1 MNAPLAKEAPSP
13 FFQGTRL
20 QYAWDST
27 SLGALKKCPR
37 YYQYSILEG
46 WRAKDESVHL
56 VFGGAYASA
65 LETYHKLRAK
75 GADYDDAVDAVVDL
89 TLQKTWHQALFDEEG
104 NETAPAH
111 PWEPDHNA
119 KTRMNLI
126 RSIVWYLEEFK
137 NDPAKTLMLADGSP
151 AVELSF
157 KFNSGVSCE
166 HGEFILCGH
175 MDKLVDYGGDLFVM
189 DQKTTGSTL
198 GAYYFK
204 GYNPD
209 NQMTLYTL
217 AGRIVYNTPVA
228 GVIIDAAQIAVGF
241 TSFARGITT
250 RSEGQLEEFL
260 LDFKYWTDVAALY
273 AKAEHWPMNEASCGN
288 YGGCTFREI
297 CGKDSRVREL
307 FLKTSFERRI
317 WNPLIP
323 R

>member
-1 MNAPLAKEAPSP
+1 MEAKLAKEAPSP
-13 FFQGTRL
+13 FFQGTKL

-56 VFGGAYASA
+56 TFGSCYASA
-65 LETYHKLRAK
+65 LETYHKLLAA
-75 GADYDDAVDAVVDL
+75 GAEHDDALDSVVDL
-89 TLQKTWHQALFDEEG
+89 TLQRTWIKAELDEEG
-104 NETAPAH
+104 NVLSPAH
-111 PWEPDHNA
+111 EWLPDHNA

-137 NDPAKTLMLADGSP
+137 DDPAKTLILADGKP

-157 KFNSGVSCE
+157 KFNSGITCE
-166 HGEFILCGH
+166 YGEFILCGH
-175 MDKLVDYGGDLFVM
+175 MDKLVDYGGDLYVM

-198 GAYYFK
+198 GSYYFK
-204 GYNPD
+204 NYNPD

-260 LDFKYWTDVAALY
+260 GDFKLWTDVAALY
-273 AKAEHWPMNEASCGN
+273 AKADHWPMNEASCGN
-288 YGGCTFREI
+288 YGGCAFREI

-307 FLKTSFERRI
+307 FLKTSFEKRY
-317 WNPLIP
+317 WNPLSN